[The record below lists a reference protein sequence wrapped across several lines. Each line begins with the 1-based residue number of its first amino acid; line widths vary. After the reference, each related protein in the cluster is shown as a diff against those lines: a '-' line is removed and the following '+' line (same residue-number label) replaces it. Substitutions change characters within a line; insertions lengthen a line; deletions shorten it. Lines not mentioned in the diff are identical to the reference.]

1 MAPIARPVP
10 PLLSCRN
17 LTKRF
22 GALTAVKDFSLDLQA
37 GETLGI
43 GGPNGAGKTTLFDVI
58 SGLTPASGGAARST
72 AGTSP
77 GFRPTA
83 SVTRGCCARSSSMP
97 ASTA

>member
-43 GGPNGAGKTTLFDVI
+43 GGPNGAGR
-58 SGLTPASGGAARST
+58 PPCST
-72 AGTSP
+72 
-77 GFRPTA
+77 
-83 SVTRGCCARSSSMP
+83 
-97 ASTA
+97 

>member
-1 MAPIARPVP
+1 MAPIARPAP

-43 GGPNGAGKTTLFDVI
+43 GGPNG
-58 SGLTPASGGAARST
+58 PERPPCST
-72 AGTSP
+72 
-77 GFRPTA
+77 
-83 SVTRGCCARSSSMP
+83 
-97 ASTA
+97 